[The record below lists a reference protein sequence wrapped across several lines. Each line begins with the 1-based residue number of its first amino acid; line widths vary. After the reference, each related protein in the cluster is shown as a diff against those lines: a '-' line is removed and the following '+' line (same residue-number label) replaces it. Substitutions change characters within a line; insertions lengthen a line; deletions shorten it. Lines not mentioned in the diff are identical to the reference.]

1 MNTRDLN
8 MSIGGLVVGL
18 LAFLVLAR
26 SPINA
31 LLSAPAV
38 GDENA
43 LAKLE
48 ALRDAHDDART
59 TWENRFAGRSAFH
72 TPPQPRRPRPATP
85 PRPVT
90 PPTTRPEPVRP
101 PEPVAP
107 PEPTSYTGPK
117 PIWFDGD
124 NLVFSSDDRI
134 RMGESSRGVT
144 LVGVE
149 DAPYTFRVE
158 YRGKEWD
165 VPLRPR
171 GEDSDLFKPARNTG
185 RGDLEALSI
194 PDEPDPPVE
203 DSDEEEPTSSSS
215 TEPEIPDE

>member
-1 MNTRDLN
+1 M
-8 MSIGGLVVGL
+8 GG
-18 LAFLVLAR
+18 
-26 SPINA
+26 
-31 LLSAPAV
+31 
-38 GDENA
+38 
-43 LAKLE
+43 E
-48 ALRDAHDDART
+48 A
-59 TWENRFAGRSAFH
+59 
-72 TPPQPRRPRPATP
+72 
-85 PRPVT
+85 
-90 PPTTRPEPVRP
+90 
-101 PEPVAP
+101 
-107 PEPTSYTGPK
+107 
-117 PIWFDGD
+117 
-124 NLVFSSDDRI
+124 
-134 RMGESSRGVT
+134 SRGVT